1 MFIQLILNKLV
12 VTGQTVTLV
21 LDQTQWKLVTTHLNL
36 LCLGLLY
43 QGVSI
48 PLISQSLQRAGN
60 SHTRD
65 QKRMMRQ
72 ALTYSKGCTGCLL
85 ADREFIGKEWMQF
98 LLKTERLGFCH
109 SYLLQ

>member
-1 MFIQLILNKLV
+1 LLYPAYRKLIVTIVGSNVFFTSGLSPSVFIQLILNKLV

-48 PLISQSLQRAGN
+48 PLIRQSLQRTGN

-72 ALTYSKGCTGCLL
+72 GLLTIY
-85 ADREFIGKEWMQF
+85 
-98 LLKTERLGFCH
+98 
-109 SYLLQ
+109 